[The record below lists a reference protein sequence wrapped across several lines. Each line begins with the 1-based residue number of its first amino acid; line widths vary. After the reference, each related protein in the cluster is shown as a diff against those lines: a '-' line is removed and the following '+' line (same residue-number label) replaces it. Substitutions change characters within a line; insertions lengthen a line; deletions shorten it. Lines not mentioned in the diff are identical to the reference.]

1 MNPHEEPSTPVQ
13 FKLSQIDGSISNL
26 DKIRWALPELS
37 TPELREILKILTD
50 ECRRIRGIKDKP
62 WISLVALQK
71 QIEDVGTRFNEVL
84 YLRKNRTTETIDT
97 LEEQISEMSTD
108 LMLFLGEK
116 DAETE
121 YAEELASIIK
131 QILEKLEDEN

>member
-1 MNPHEEPSTPVQ
+1 M
-13 FKLSQIDGSISNL
+13 
-26 DKIRWALPELS
+26 
-37 TPELREILKILTD
+37 
-50 ECRRIRGIKDKP
+50 
-62 WISLVALQK
+62 ALQK